1 MILLP
6 AEINTALTLALLHY
20 EKNGYME
27 NDIVPMTC
35 CLDNLTS
42 VCFHKFTSSNHLILF
57 CRNKTA
63 SGAIIAGKNC
73 NKVHM
78 LTGLVP
84 ALLKRVDSSTN
95 SLNVSRAA
103 FEISSYSFWEGYRL
117 TGLIICDKT
126 LLYSPL
132 QKTHEKHEGE
142 VVICEIVKVEKVC
155 WWQILHKA
163 WVGPLAWFLFYGKEL
178 RHFKTL
184 FFFKSILVFLL
195 AYQTSCWMAW
205 ITEKVIMFY

>member
-1 MILLP
+1 MFDGCVIVSSPPNCSGITKWFYSSLKSIRLQTS
-6 AEINTALTLALLHY
+6 ACVGNKIFSTAR
-20 EKNGYME
+20 
-27 NDIVPMTC
+27 
-35 CLDNLTS
+35 CLDSLTS
-42 VCFHKFTSSNHLILF
+42 VCFHKFTSGNHLILL
-57 CRNKTA
+57 RSNKTA

-73 NKVHM
+73 NKVYM

-132 QKTHEKHEGE
+132 QKKKGKRKTWRWGCHLWNCKSGKSLLANAAPVHE
-142 VVICEIVKVEKVC
+142 
-155 WWQILHKA
+155 A
-163 WVGPLAWFLFYGKEL
+163 WVSPLAWLLFYSEESK
-178 RHFKTL
+178 RQKCL
-184 FFFKSILVFLL
+184 FSSNPFS
-195 AYQTSCWMAW
+195 
-205 ITEKVIMFY
+205 